1 MKQIAAALVKA
12 QKGFSPALKTA
23 TNPHFKSK
31 YADLASCVEAVVDSL
46 NANGIYL
53 LQQSHECADGVTI
66 ETTFIHESGETL
78 SAGRL
83 HVPATKHDAQGYGS
97 ALTYARRYSLMAAC
111 GMAPEDDD
119 GNAAAKGKA
128 TVTAVSSGRKNGNY
142 NPAKNVLGKK
152 PYYIKDGITIEK
164 EREGELEGIIAK
176 TLKWCSE
183 SKWADALLEMDNN
196 AQDNEEKMFM
206 WDFLDSEQRS
216 AITKE
221 VAAQKAKYMND
232 NQGAQA

>member
-78 SAGRL
+78 SAGKL

-119 GNAAAKGKA
+119 GNAAAKKPQAKGVIKPTSGA
-128 TVTAVSSGRKNGNY
+128 GDGLTQEQHEKVKTAVSKVTDWLNADSVED
-142 NPAKNVLGKK
+142 AVL
-152 PYYIKDGITIEK
+152 EK
-164 EREGELEGIIAK
+164 WNANLDAD
-176 TLKWCSE
+176 E
-183 SKWADALLEMDNN
+183 SVYFWT
-196 AQDNEEKMFM
+196 F
-206 WDFLDSEQRS
+206 FDSKQRS
-216 AITKE
+216 AMTKE
-221 VAAQKAKYMND
+221 FERQKQKQLKRDEAT
-232 NQGAQA
+232 QP

>member
-78 SAGRL
+78 SAGKL

-119 GNAAAKGKA
+119 GNAAAKKPVAKGVIKPTSGA
-128 TVTAVSSGRKNGNY
+128 GEGLTQEQHNKVNEAVK
-142 NPAKNVLGKK
+142 KVLDW
-152 PYYIKDGITIEK
+152 INADSVEDAVLEK
-164 EREGELEGIIAK
+164 WNANLDAD
-176 TLKWCSE
+176 E
-183 SKWADALLEMDNN
+183 SVLFWT
-196 AQDNEEKMFM
+196 F
-206 WDFLDSEQRS
+206 FDSKQRS
-216 AITKE
+216 AMTKE
-221 VAAQKAKYMND
+221 FERQKQKNLKNQEAQ
-232 NQGAQA
+232 QA

>member
-119 GNAAAKGKA
+119 GNAAAKKPQAKGVIKPTSGA
-128 TVTAVSSGRKNGNY
+128 GDGLTQEQHDKVKTAVSKVTDWLNADSVED
-142 NPAKNVLGKK
+142 AVL
-152 PYYIKDGITIEK
+152 EK
-164 EREGELEGIIAK
+164 WNAELDAD
-176 TLKWCSE
+176 E
-183 SKWADALLEMDNN
+183 SVLFWT
-196 AQDNEEKMFM
+196 F
-206 WDFLDSEQRS
+206 FDSKQRS
-216 AITKE
+216 AMTKE
-221 VAAQKAKYMND
+221 FERQKQKNLQQNEAQ
-232 NQGAQA
+232 QA